1 MVKYDSSITLLWLV
15 GLGAV
20 VKTTYSFVIPTTTT
34 TSRLVVPFPAAATTT
49 KLSSSEE
56 APPIEDDSEIQWDL
70 FKKHHAKGEGNNASW
85 KGIWTS
91 YDYIGDVVD
100 ETIASVNY
108 ASKDGGIEQ
117 THTVVVGAKKSDCAT
132 CFDTMETKTFPVATY
147 TPQQMHKSR
156 LGSISLVNGPSLLR
170 SGSMATELVLSHGDG
185 RVRVVFQHAP
195 VWEQGVEP
203 GSCPPQAL
211 KLFRTM
217 VSRETLKDSPPTFE
231 SEEQNPPK
239 PGDPIFFRGV
249 SPFKWH
255 KVWGGTSWTWGPN
268 TGNRGWA
275 IEEMDEMDSWHG
287 RPTGDTMN
295 VWTLRLPGGILI
307 QGPRVVQDGEAGLCR
322 LAWLP
327 DDDTL
332 LRVEASVLALEP
344 MINMEDD
351 TLMGFF
357 PPALGSLRCD
367 SLKKLRDLEEISA
380 SVQTEQDTMGPL
392 DEKEAAAQNPSDDDG
407 DNSGLDAVRD
417 ALSM

>member
-1 MVKYDSSITLLWLV
+1 LFV
-15 GLGAV
+15 GLCV
-20 VKTTYSFVIPTTTT
+20 VVTDSFVIPTKT
-34 TSRLVVPFPAAATTT
+34 
-49 KLSSSEE
+49 LSTHLSLSASEQE
-56 APPIEDDSEIQWDL
+56 VAEIEDDSEIQWDL
-70 FKKHHAKGEGNNASW
+70 FTKHHAKGGDDAASW

-100 ETIASVNY
+100 ETVASVNY
-108 ASKDGGIEQ
+108 APKQGGIEQ
-117 THTVVVGAKKSDCAT
+117 THTIVVGAKKSDCET
-132 CFDTMETKTFPVATY
+132 CFDSMETKTFPVATF

-156 LGSISLVNGPSLLR
+156 LGSVALVNGPSLLR
-170 SGSMATELVLSHGDG
+170 SGSMATELVLSQGDG

-217 VSRETLKDSPPTFE
+217 VSREALRDTPPTFE
-231 SEEQNPPK
+231 SEEQNPPEQGN
-239 PGDPIFFRGV
+239 PTFFRGV

-255 KVWGGTSWTWGPN
+255 KVWGGTSWTWGPS

-275 IEEMDEMDSWHG
+275 ISEMDEMDSWHG

-307 QGPRVVQDGEAGLCR
+307 QAPRVVQDGEAGLCR
-322 LAWLP
+322 MAWLP
-327 DDDTL
+327 DENTL

-344 MINMEDD
+344 MMDMEDE
-351 TLMGFF
+351 TLVGFF

-367 SLKKLRDLEEISA
+367 ALKKLGELEEVAA
-380 SVQTEQDTMGPL
+380 SVSTEQDAMGPL
-392 DEKEAAAQNPSDDDG
+392 DESVAAAQNSDGDDDS